1 MDISLSDIKKCV
13 VNAII
18 KKADIEPEF
27 LQVYVNGY
35 DVNFDIDL
43 DDMLRDFKTDIDTFI
58 DDNVY
63 GIEDYQK
70 DLKAEKEYT

>member
-27 LQVYVNGY
+27 LPTYIEGY

-43 DDMLRDFKTDIDTFI
+43 DDMLQDFKTDIDTFI

-63 GIEDYQK
+63 GINDYQRE
-70 DLKAEKEYT
+70 LKEGEEA